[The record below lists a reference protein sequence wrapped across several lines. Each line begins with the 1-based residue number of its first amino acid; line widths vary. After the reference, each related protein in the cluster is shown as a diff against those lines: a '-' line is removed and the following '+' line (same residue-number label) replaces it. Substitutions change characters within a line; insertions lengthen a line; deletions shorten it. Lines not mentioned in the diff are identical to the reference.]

1 MFKKLQKGQ
10 KGFTLI
16 ELMIVVAIIGILVAI
31 AIPSFNTYRS
41 RGWMSA
47 VRSDVRNGFTMTQA
61 WMANNPGLVPNGRVI
76 NATAGAVT
84 LPANDPDYPGLSV
97 STGVILTITAPGSVG
112 GTGADVSAT
121 HAQLNGSF
129 LIRED
134 GSSPAINT
142 PGNDL
147 AAK

>member
-31 AIPSFNTYRS
+31 AIPSFNQYRS

-47 VRSDVRNGFTMTQA
+47 VRSDVRNGYTMVQA
-61 WMANNPGLVPNGRVI
+61 WMANNPGVVPPGFGPQNGPWQVP
-76 NATAGAVT
+76 AGA
-84 LPANDPDYPGLSV
+84 AYAGLNISNGV
-97 STGVILTITAPGSVG
+97 QNFTIVPGVIGASVVAG
-112 GTGADVSAT
+112 HT
-121 HAQLNGSF
+121 QLNGTF
-129 LIRED
+129 TMDEN
-134 GSSPAINT
+134 GVVQ
-142 PGNDL
+142 PGFDTL